1 MAHRGVGTND
11 YLCANIKQYRSGL
24 VCPEC
29 DMAKEIE
36 RKFLVTSG
44 SYLTMAAGRIDIVQA
59 YLNRDPRATV
69 RVRIA
74 GDRAFLT
81 VKGVNDGAVR
91 DEWEYGI
98 PLGDARQI
106 VARCASGA
114 IIEKTRWLVDFGGFR
129 WEVDEFHGDNSGLV
143 VAEIE
148 LPSADTPFDL
158 PPFVGK
164 EVTGDPRYYNSSL

>member
-1 MAHRGVGTND
+1 M
-11 YLCANIKQYRSGL
+11 
-24 VCPEC
+24 
-29 DMAKEIE
+29 
-36 RKFLVTSG
+36 
-44 SYLTMAAGRIDIVQA
+44 
-59 YLNRDPRATV
+59 NRDPRATV